1 MAGESRK
8 ITERQ
13 REALRLVAQGY
24 DSKQI
29 GRMKGLSP
37 FAIDKRLERA
47 AKTMGAADRREAA
60 RMLMQDE
67 GETYERIAYE
77 PADVEIPVPDAIVAV
92 SDSTAASGY
101 PWLWFVS
108 RHGRLLSKRDR
119 LLWSLIGLPLLI
131 MLVWGIFLS
140 GVGALDVIKL

>member
-13 REALRLVAQGY
+13 REALRLAAQGY

-37 FAIDKRLERA
+37 FAVDKRLERA
-47 AKTMGAADRREAA
+47 MKTMGASDRREAA

-67 GETYERIAYE
+67 GETYERTAYE
-77 PADVEIPVPDAIVAV
+77 PADVDIPEPDVNLMMPDGTGAQ
-92 SDSTAASGY
+92 SY
-101 PWLWFVS
+101 PWPWLLS
-108 RHGRLLSKRDR
+108 RHGRTLTKRQR
-119 LLWSLIGLPLLI
+119 LFWACIGLPLLI
-131 MLVWGIFLS
+131 MFVWGIFLS
-140 GVGALDVIKL
+140 GVGALDVVKL